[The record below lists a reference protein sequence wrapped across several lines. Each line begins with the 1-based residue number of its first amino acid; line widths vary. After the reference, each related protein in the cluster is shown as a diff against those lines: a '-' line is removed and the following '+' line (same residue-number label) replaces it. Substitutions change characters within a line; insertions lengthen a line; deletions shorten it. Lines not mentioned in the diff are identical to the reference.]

1 MTWWEIAELTLSS
14 LSQPAEERHVDIIVR
29 RPTYSPGLTFVY
41 SQTLAQLVAQH
52 QAVEQEKEWWCRGNW
67 EEAGRWHDSFMRA
80 NEITLC
86 RAAG

>member
-52 QAVEQEKEWWCRGNW
+52 QAVEQDD
-67 EEAGRWHDSFMRA
+67 ATTVVDV
-80 NEITLC
+80 
-86 RAAG
+86 